1 MRAAQINKRV
11 ARLERRIGPN
21 DNRQFTLEG
30 LCWLLWRQD
39 KRRFLA
45 LAGGDCYNLRVY
57 VPMFERRD
65 AERPVRLRQASSN
78 LIR

>member
-21 DNRQFTLEG
+21 DNRQFTLEE
-30 LCWLLWRQD
+30 LCWMLWRRD
-39 KRRFLA
+39 KRRFLS
-45 LAGGDCYNLRVY
+45 LANGDCYNLRAF

-65 AERPVRLRQASSN
+65 AERPVLLRQASSN

>member
-1 MRAAQINKRV
+1 MRAAQINKRL

-21 DNRQFTLEG
+21 DDRQFTLGE

-39 KRRFLA
+39 KRRFLS
-45 LAGGDCYNLRVY
+45 LANGDCYNLRAF

-65 AERPVRLRQASSN
+65 ATREEHVAAG
-78 LIR
+78 